1 MTDYTREVRRHL
13 SSAGWRFKRYGKG
26 DHERWANP
34 ATGEKVTV
42 DAKIRSRAT
51 ANEILK
57 QAGLGK
63 KF

>member
-1 MTDYTREVRRHL
+1 LTD
-13 SSAGWRFKRYGKG
+13 AGWLFQRYGKG
-26 DHERWANP
+26 DHERWINP

-42 DAKIRSRAT
+42 DGKVRSRGT
-51 ANEILK
+51 ANAILK